1 MIQICTVGRVTADIE
16 VKEGKGSQFA
26 KFSLAV
32 SKGFG
37 ESRHTVY
44 LDVVAFEEAAR
55 RLKAAKVGKGS
66 QIMIAGDLDVKE
78 FTRRD
83 ESKGTSNEVTLSF
96 WSYVG
101 GKGNS
106 KPNDK
111 EEQKPE
117 YKEHYCGDDDD
128 LPL

>member
-16 VKEGKGSQFA
+16 VKEGKGSPYA

-37 ESRHTVY
+37 EGRHTVY
-44 LDVVAFEEAAR
+44 LDVLAFDEAAR

-83 ESKGTSNEVTLSF
+83 ESKGMANEVTLSF

-101 GKGNS
+101 GKSNS
-106 KPNDK
+106 KPGDK
-111 EEQKPE
+111 EEQKPK
-117 YKEHYCGDDDD
+117 YTEHCCGDDDD

>member
-16 VKEGKGSQFA
+16 VKEGKGSSYA
-26 KFSLAV
+26 RFSLAV

-37 ESRHTVY
+37 ESRHTIY

-55 RLKAAKVGKGS
+55 RLRAAKVKKGS

-83 ESKGTSNEVTLSF
+83 ESKGMSNEVTLSF

-101 GKGNS
+101 GKGN
-106 KPNDK
+106 KAHDK
-111 EEQKPE
+111 EEQKLE
-117 YKEHYCGDDDD
+117 YKEHYCSDDED

>member
-1 MIQICTVGRVTADIE
+1 M
-16 VKEGKGSQFA
+16 
-26 KFSLAV
+26 
-32 SKGFG
+32 
-37 ESRHTVY
+37 
-44 LDVVAFEEAAR
+44 DVVAFEEAAR

-83 ESKGTSNEVTLSF
+83 ESKGMSNEVTLSF

-117 YKEHYCGDDDD
+117 YSGIPQQAKRTACGSIHQANR
-128 LPL
+128 